1 MNGLA
6 HEIAAIDLAQR
17 ELETERERRGELRE
31 RHVVYDTSLNP
42 LRKAAADMLRR
53 VHELGKVMGDKI
65 SQRDELDAEVRT
77 LAVERN
83 ELKREWRKLA
93 LELEGKQ
100 NGG

>member
-1 MNGLA
+1 MNGTQTGI
-6 HEIAAIDLAQR
+6 EAIDLAQR
-17 ELETERERRGELRE
+17 ERVDERERAAELRE

-77 LAVERN
+77 LAAERN
-83 ELKREWRKLA
+83 ELRREWRKLA

-100 NGG
+100 NAD